1 MNYIEN
7 DDTTSTSDSGREKGS
22 IKDRVI
28 SFFYR
33 KRFKVK
39 LEKQNIEQTKLLSMV
54 ILSIVK
60 KKRIIIAN

>member
-1 MNYIEN
+1 MI
-7 DDTTSTSDSGREKGS
+7 
-22 IKDRVI
+22 IKI
-28 SFFYR
+28 LQI
-33 KRFKVK
+33 VK